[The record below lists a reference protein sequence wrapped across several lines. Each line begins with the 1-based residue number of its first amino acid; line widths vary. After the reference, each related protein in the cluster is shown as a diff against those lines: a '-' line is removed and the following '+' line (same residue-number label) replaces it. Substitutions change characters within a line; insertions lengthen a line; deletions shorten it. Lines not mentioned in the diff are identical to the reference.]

1 MNTTTLT
8 RSFMA
13 AVPQLHLPISLES
26 STQFWQEAATTY
38 TTAGS
43 RWQAA
48 LDRACL
54 KTILPWLQERA
65 PSARIWTNTASQPS
79 FWEVVNGSAIDFN
92 HRRLVLIPTTAIDFA
107 ELRVPQEWVDL
118 PSWAGDY
125 YVSIYVDPDESEI
138 QVLGYTTHQK
148 LKQQGQYDPLDRT
161 YSLDTEDLIPDLN
174 VLWLAQQLDPT
185 EILKAPLTPLP
196 QMSLEQATNLLTRLG
211 DVNLLRPRLA
221 IPFTLWGALMEHGG
235 WRQQLYQQRLGL
247 PVPGSVS
254 EWFQAGV
261 SRFAQ
266 QLGWNT
272 LSMEPSLVLARGT
285 HLSTTQTLL
294 RPLTIVGEAYELRV
308 FPKGHDLWRFEL
320 HSANSKPIPPGFK
333 LRLLT
338 EDLLPFANNEDLTLT
353 EIDRLYLEV
362 RLSPGDGLV
371 WEIEPRPDAFDREIL
386 RF

>member
-1 MNTTTLT
+1 MNTNTLD
-8 RSFMA
+8 RSIMA
-13 AVPQLHLPISLES
+13 TVPQLHLPIPPES
-26 STQFWQEAATTY
+26 PRQFWQNAATAY

-43 RWQAA
+43 RWQAS

-54 KTILPWLQERA
+54 EAILPWLQDRD
-65 PSARIWTNTASQPS
+65 PSARIWTNSASQPS
-79 FWEVVNGSAIDFN
+79 FWEVVNGSAIDFQ
-92 HRRLVLIPTTAIDFA
+92 HSRLVLIPTTALDFA

-138 QVLGYTTHQK
+138 QVLGYTTHLK

-161 YSLDTEDLIPDLN
+161 YSLDTEDLVPDLN
-174 VLWLAQQLDPT
+174 VLWLARQLCPT

-196 QMSLEQATNLLTRLG
+196 QMSLAQATNLLDRLG

-221 IPFTLWGALMEHGG
+221 IPFTLWGGLMEHGG
-235 WRQQLYQQRLGL
+235 WRQQLYQHRLGL
-247 PVPGSVS
+247 PASGSVS

-294 RPLTIVGEAYELRV
+294 RPLTIAGSAYELRV

-320 HSANSKPIPPGFK
+320 HSATSKPIPPGFK

-353 EIDRLYLEV
+353 EIDRLFLEV

-371 WEIEPRPDAFDREIL
+371 WEIEPRPDSFDREIL